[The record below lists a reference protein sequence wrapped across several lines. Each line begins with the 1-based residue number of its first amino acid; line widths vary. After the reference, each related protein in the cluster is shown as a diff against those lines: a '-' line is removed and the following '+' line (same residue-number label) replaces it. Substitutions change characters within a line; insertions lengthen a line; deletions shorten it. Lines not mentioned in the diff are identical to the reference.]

1 MKIGIKYCGGC
12 NPRYQRSEQVR
23 KLQESLKNFEFT
35 YNAAE
40 VCDLW
45 ITVSGCPSAC
55 GDSMQ
60 LKAKYGTI
68 HVSKAKDFIP
78 LRKQIIQI
86 EKEQEHRKQHWTND
100 GKRMLRTGEKAYIE
114 KVIDEEMVAAFAR
127 LTGDFNPIHTDHDY
141 ASKTIYRRP
150 IAHGMLAA
158 DLISS
163 VMGTELPGAG
173 TILSEINFRF
183 LMPVYPGDRIRAE
196 VIFESYEEHPNHYNG
211 FFSGRCVNQDGVCT
225 VEAQCRQ
232 VLPKK
237 LFTVVDADLNR
248 MNEQEG
254 TK

>member
-1 MKIGIKYCGGC
+1 MLMKIGIKYCGGC
-12 NPRYQRSEQVR
+12 NPRYQRSEEVR
-23 KLQESLKNFEFT
+23 KLQESMKNCEFT
-35 YNAAE
+35 YNSDE

-55 GDSMQ
+55 TKNVQ
-60 LKAKYGTI
+60 LKAKYGI
-68 HVSKAKDFIP
+68 INVSRAKDFIP
-78 LRKQIIQI
+78 LRKQIIQM
-86 EKEQEHRKQHWTND
+86 EQELEDSQQQWTSD
-100 GKRMLRTGEKAYIE
+100 GKRILRPGEKAYIE
-114 KVIDEEMVAAFAR
+114 KVIDEETVAAFAR
-127 LTGDFNPIHTDHDY
+127 LTGDFNPIHTDREY
-141 ASKTIYRRP
+141 ASRTIYRRP

-196 VIFESYEEHPNHYNG
+196 VIFESCEEHPNHYNG
-211 FFSGRCVNQDGVCT
+211 LFLGRCVNQDGVCT

-232 VLPKK
+232 ILPKK
-237 LFTVVDADLNR
+237 LFMVWDKE
-248 MNEQEG
+248 NEKEG